1 MRHWWKSHTMCSFL
15 QVDVFGS
22 WDQQSAPQQT
32 ATPNPS
38 ADPFGGDAFASQT
51 KASLAGFL

>member
-1 MRHWWKSHTMCSFL
+1 M
-15 QVDVFGS
+15 FGS
-22 WDQQSAPQQT
+22 WDQQSAPQQA

-51 KASLAGFL
+51 KASLAGFLKKRAQFVHVLGKLFMS